1 MKNGKCSEY
10 KDVTQQYMLGSR
22 NEWPGS
28 EYYYQDL
35 DDYSCLDGWGFGNIA
50 ASADDVA
57 KFFYEYLGTENL
69 IKKETL
75 NKMMNWEYG
84 GGTDG
89 FRFIYG
95 LGFMPLGYRVMKNES
110 DDFYATHVIGHAG
123 LDWGSYA
130 DLAGYHMLYNF
141 SIVNG
146 QNTNFGW
153 NCSLGEEFILYG
165 YTIGDTLDC
174 NLLNLT
180 IQYFSNG
187 TGPKLDCSPRHH
199 SEMPQG
205 EVSNL
210 ESIQARRM
218 K

>member
-1 MKNGKCSEY
+1 
-10 KDVTQQYMLGSR
+10 MLASK
-22 NEWPGS
+22 NEWPGY
-28 EYYYQDL
+28 EYSYLNL

-57 KFFYEYLGTENL
+57 KFFYQYLGTENL

-89 FRFIYG
+89 FKFEYG
-95 LGFMPLGYRVMKNES
+95 LGFMPLGYRVMPGED
-110 DDFYATHVIGHAG
+110 DDFYGRHVIGHAG

-153 NCSLGEEFILYG
+153 NCSMGKEFMLYG
-165 YTIGDTLDC
+165 YTVGDTLDC
-174 NLLNLT
+174 NLLNIT
-180 IQYFSNG
+180 IQFFSNG
-187 TGPKLDCSPRHH
+187 TGPKLNCAPRHH
-199 SEMPQG
+199 SMP
-205 EVSNL
+205 E
-210 ESIQARRM
+210 E
-218 K
+218 